1 MNTTPRWLNRSILLI
16 LGALLAAGGAAA
28 LLLALSPDTSERW
41 ASSAAQAPEAV
52 QELGASTRLEILGHS
67 WIWLAL
73 LAVLVLLIVLAVM
86 VMAGQGGGRASRVL
100 QRTGPEGAVAGSV
113 IVDLGL
119 AEQSLSEA
127 IRTDPDVLSVQVTG
141 HTLRKTTALRISVA
155 ARKGA
160 SPSRIAGEIQ
170 AVVDRWDQA
179 FGTEIPVVVDIAGG
193 IRTRTS
199 GARRIQ

>member
-1 MNTTPRWLNRSILLI
+1 
-16 LGALLAAGGAAA
+16 
-28 LLLALSPDTSERW
+28 
-41 ASSAAQAPEAV
+41 
-52 QELGASTRLEILGHS
+52 
-67 WIWLAL
+67 
-73 LAVLVLLIVLAVM
+73 
-86 VMAGQGGGRASRVL
+86 
-100 QRTGPEGAVAGSV
+100 
-113 IVDLGL
+113 
-119 AEQSLSEA
+119 
-127 IRTDPDVLSVQVTG
+127 VLSVQVTG

-170 AVVDRWDQA
+170 AIVDRWDQA